1 MRALLRPKAL
11 ISHVLVLTVAI
22 VCVALGQWQLERL
35 DSLRT
40 SNALAEERMSASL
53 TDLGVIADPNDPQ
66 ATDVDGL
73 EYRRVEV
80 TGTYRPDEEVLQRN
94 RSHQNQSG
102 FHVLTPLELTDGG
115 VILVRRGWVP
125 AELDE
130 PPVAEAV
137 PDAGE
142 VAVSGV
148 LEAPVEQPDFGASDP
163 DEGTL
168 RRVFHTD
175 TERLNSQISGELF
188 PMVLRVDTEPSGN
201 PTIDD
206 LPVPPGTPMLD
217 ERNHFS
223 YAMQWHAFGL
233 LALVT
238 YLAWW
243 LKRLRRPDS
252 DDDRAA
258 ENDADPTT
266 GGINSDSSPERPEPA
281 SSTTT

>member
-130 PPVAEAV
+130 PPVAEAA
-137 PDAGE
+137 PDTDE

-201 PTIDD
+201 PTVDD

-243 LKRLRRPDS
+243 FKRLRRPDS

-258 ENDADPTT
+258 ENDADPTP